1 MLRHR
6 IGGGRRRLSET
17 SSTGLS
23 DAAKAG
29 EPAYPLGPR
38 FAGPRQ
44 GLARD
49 SAPSIPEEGPRSA
62 AACVFAQRR
71 TGSDRWR
78 SRAAWR
84 LRSRSMPVPD
94 AVHVRVRA
102 TDCCRNPVGGVLRRA
117 LTRAVTMTVRRS
129 AGDAPPARCVGSG
142 ATSWGIE
149 GGRSIPSPGRNVQH
163 GVGWLTHL
171 KGVSQPTARGIRR
184 SGRGCRRSARSLA
197 CAHVQP
203 HSGGPPVPPAARS
216 TLQTA
221 CQRPE
226 GRIIGPPSGSPVLDR
241 PAKALRYPNTYQQ

>member
-1 MLRHR
+1 MAQALATPRPRLPSAGGRVGWAHGSWLMGRLRH
-6 IGGGRRRLSET
+6 
-17 SSTGLS
+17 
-23 DAAKAG
+23 D

-102 TDCCRNPVGGVLRRA
+102 TDCRRNPVGGVLRRA

-163 GVGWLTHL
+163 GVGWLRRIRSSPGTDAWNRRM
-171 KGVSQPTARGIRR
+171 TARLAR
-184 SGRGCRRSARSLA
+184 GRGGQPRRLRS
-197 CAHVQP
+197 
-203 HSGGPPVPPAARS
+203 R
-216 TLQTA
+216 
-221 CQRPE
+221 
-226 GRIIGPPSGSPVLDR
+226 
-241 PAKALRYPNTYQQ
+241 